1 MASHTDRVA
10 EAFSSLV
17 LTKPEWTHEAH
28 LRVGL
33 WHVLHFGEDEAMER
47 LREGITRLNE
57 SHGVANTESGGYHE
71 SITWFYVRTIACF
84 VERSGRGRDLDEL
97 AEELVLLL
105 EDKELPLRYWSR
117 DLLFSP
123 AARLGWV
130 EPDLAPLPQPVVS
143 REPEERTQAKSQ
155 PNNPL
160 HGISLKTML
169 EDLVERRGW
178 DDLGDRIRVRCFVE
192 NPSIA
197 SSLKFLRKTEWARAK
212 VERLYLEDRQGIER
226 KRKRNE
232 RRAAMRAFRAGQEGA
247 GETASGETA
256 ESAMSDDT
264 VDPTSASTVSVGK
277 ESEEPS
283 T

>member
-10 EAFSSLV
+10 EAFASLA
-17 LTKPEWTHEAH
+17 LTKPEWTHQAH

-57 SHGVANTESGGYHE
+57 KHGVANTESGGYHE

-84 VERSGRGRDLDEL
+84 VERSGRERDIDEL

-105 EDKELPLRYWSR
+105 EDRELPLRYWSR
-117 DLLFSP
+117 ELLFSP

-130 EPDLAPLPQPVVS
+130 EPDLAPLPRPVVA
-143 REPEERTQAKSQ
+143 REPEERVQDKPQ

-212 VERLYLEDRQGIER
+212 VERLYLEDRQVLER
-226 KRKRNE
+226 NRKRNE
-232 RRAAMRAFRAGQEGA
+232 RRAAMRAFRAEQEAA
-247 GETASGETA
+247 GVTTFDDATDPASSCDTGDPAWPTTASPAQE
-256 ESAMSDDT
+256 
-264 VDPTSASTVSVGK
+264 P
-277 ESEEPS
+277 EEPS
-283 T
+283 S

>member
-1 MASHTDRVA
+1 MGKIMMSSRTDRIA
-10 EAFSSLV
+10 EAFCA
-17 LTKPEWTHEAH
+17 LTLAKPEWTHQAH

-33 WHVLHFGEDEAMER
+33 WHVLHFGEDDALLR

-57 SHGVANTESGGYHE
+57 SHGVANTRSGGYHE
-71 SITWFYVRTIACF
+71 SITRFYVRVLACF
-84 VERSGRGRDLDEL
+84 LGRSGPSRPIDEL
-97 AEELVLLL
+97 AEQAILELG
-105 EDKELPLRYWSR
+105 DKELPLRYWSR
-117 DLLFSP
+117 DLPFSP

-130 EPDLAPLPQPVVS
+130 EPDLASLPQPVVA
-143 REPEERTQAKSQ
+143 RDPQEQPLDKPQ

-226 KRKRNE
+226 NRKRNE
-232 RRAAMRAFRAGQEGA
+232 RRAAMRAFRAGQEA
-247 GETASGETA
+247 AA
-256 ESAMSDDT
+256 EPGTDVSDAA
-264 VDPTSASTVSVGK
+264 DPDQ
-277 ESEEPS
+277 
-283 T
+283 

>member
-1 MASHTDRVA
+1 MASVTEDLA
-10 EAFSSLV
+10 EAFCA
-17 LTKPEWTHEAH
+17 LTLAKPDWTHEAH

-47 LREGITRLNE
+47 LREGIPRLNE

-71 SITWFYVRTIACF
+71 SVTWFYVRTIACF
-84 VERSGRGRDLDEL
+84 VERSGREREIDEL

-105 EDKELPLRYWSR
+105 EDKELPLRYWSSE
-117 DLLFSP
+117 LLFSP

-130 EPDLAPLPQPVVS
+130 EPDLASLPRLGVAG
-143 REPEERTQAKSQ
+143 EPEKPESDKPQ

-212 VERLYLEDRQGIER
+212 VERLYLEDRQVLER
-226 KRKRNE
+226 NRKRNE
-232 RRAAMRAFRAGQEGA
+232 RRAAMRAFRAEQ
-247 GETASGETA
+247 ETAGDPPPGEPDA
-256 ESAMSDDT
+256 ADSD
-264 VDPTSASTVSVGK
+264 G
-277 ESEEPS
+277 
-283 T
+283 